1 MTKLI
6 QQLNFSSSNY
16 YDVKGFV
23 IEPESPVATKNYYG
37 DGASLSAA
45 GSKRSALSA
54 SDAECFSL
62 CLGAGP
68 LCKAIEI
75 CGPDVS
81 ALGSAPPGGVT
92 GGAASPAAPATPA
105 HDDNDRDLLSAL
117 LWSSASSLSSSSD
130 SLAEH
135 PALLVQRREEVIA
148 RILELKDRK
157 PVKIEFKIY
166 LTENTVTR
174 WEAVV
179 NKKSMYLRV
188 PSVLSA
194 GSKDSF
200 VMLLD
205 FAEERLGCSNC
216 IICVSKTRSDRSTLL
231 RTFMFMGFQILPPNS
246 QQMDGIEH
254 PDYLFLNYNMQ

>member
-23 IEPESPVATKNYYG
+23 IEPESPIATKHYYG

-68 LCKAIEI
+68 LWWS
-75 CGPDVS
+75 DVS
-81 ALGSAPPGGVT
+81 ALGSAPPGGVN

-130 SLAEH
+130 SLTEH

-157 PVKIEFKIY
+157 PVKVEFKIY

-179 NKKSMYLRV
+179 KQKSMYLRV

-216 IICVSKTRSDRSTLL
+216 IICVSKNRSDRSTLL

-246 QQMDGIEH
+246 HQMDGIEH